1 MGQAVIYFGLSG
13 AALLYALSLLWTKYV
28 SKTRQA
34 QRDRGAYTLFA
45 LIMML
50 VSASA
55 FALGILTQ

>member
-1 MGQAVIYFGLSG
+1 MIYFGLSG

-28 SKTRQA
+28 SKTRRA

-45 LIMML
+45 LFMMV

-55 FALGILTQ
+55 FVLGVLSQ